1 MKKFVIILVIV
12 LLGIAGWAG
21 STYLVGGQ
29 VEKHYREHLARFE
42 KWGPVQM
49 TSESYQRGFLS
60 SKGRTLIEFSVP
72 GSAGDEGEIETKT
85 LQLTLEHRI
94 CNGPLPVGGGSF
106 SLAPKLAHIETRL
119 VAATAGEED
128 LLSKLPWLGAITDV
142 ATISLSGRGRD
153 RLLVPGLEKT
163 LEEEQL
169 TIHWGGLQS
178 DTEFSMDLTELAGNL
193 EIASLK
199 MKDDEGS
206 LQWDGAQVD
215 FDLYE
220 AFPMVYLGNYK
231 SSFGPLEV
239 DFDAAGKGRK
249 KVRVEGVA
257 IDSQASQNGSTVE
270 YLQTLKVAKVEV
282 DDAGYG
288 PGELELAMRGLDGE
302 VLSQY
307 QRDALGVYEQESFD
321 PESMGLYMM
330 QVYMRLLSGML
341 KGSPEIELRK
351 VHIATPEGDFSGKLR
366 LKFHGNEDLEPG
378 SMPALLQQLE
388 GQAQVT
394 ADEKLVRTLLT
405 SMISQQMKN
414 AYRQQGLSLPTDE
427 EIAARAGQQVEQQLE
442 GLIGQQFIER
452 SEGKFH
458 GKAVLERGELKV
470 NGNRLM

>member
-1 MKKFVIILVIV
+1 MKKVVIILLIV

-21 STYLVGGQ
+21 ATYLIGGQ
-29 VEKHYREHLARFE
+29 VEKHYRDHLARFE
-42 KWGPVQM
+42 KWGPIQL
-49 TSESYQRGFLS
+49 TSEGYQRGFLS
-60 SKGRTLIEFSVP
+60 SKGRTLVELSVP
-72 GSAGDEGEIETKT
+72 GSAEEEGEVETKT

-94 CNGPLPVGGGSF
+94 CNGPLTVGAGSF
-106 SLAPKLAHIETRL
+106 SLAPKLAYIETRL
-119 VAATAGEED
+119 VAVSVGGED
-128 LLSKLPWLGAITDV
+128 LLAELPWLGEIMDV
-142 ATISLSGRGRD
+142 TTVSLSGRGRD
-153 RLLVPGLEKT
+153 RLVVPGLEKSI
-163 LEEEQL
+163 EEEQL
-169 TIHWGGLQS
+169 TINWDGLRG
-178 DTEFSMDLTELAGNL
+178 DTEFSMDLTELVGNL
-193 EIASLK
+193 EIASLTI
-199 MKDDEGS
+199 KDDDGS
-206 LQWDGAQVD
+206 LQWDGAQID

-220 AFPMVYLGNYK
+220 AFPMIYLGKYK

-270 YLQTLKVAKVEV
+270 YLQTLEVAKVEV
-282 DDAGYG
+282 GDAGYG
-288 PGELELAMRGLDGE
+288 PGELELALRGLDGE

-307 QRDALGVYEQESFD
+307 QQDVLGVYEQESFD

-330 QVYMRLLSGML
+330 QVYMRLLSGMI

-351 VHIATPEGDFSGKLR
+351 LQIATPEGDFSGNLR

-378 SMPALLQQLE
+378 NIPALLQQLE

-427 EIAARAGQQVEQQLE
+427 EIAAQAGQQVEQQLE

-452 SEGKFH
+452 SEGKLQS
-458 GKAVLERGELKV
+458 KAAFDRGELKV